1 MEFRPVSYQESNCI
15 EFPLMLNFEF
25 VDQRR
30 YNIRRFGHAI
40 GYIGQNDAGEW
51 YSGTLRQTLSAG
63 ELQEIVDMLNW
74 LNSQSRI
81 K

>member
-1 MEFRPVSYQESNCI
+1 
-15 EFPLMLNFEF
+15 MLKFEF

-51 YSGTLRQTLSAG
+51 YSGTLRLTLSAG
-63 ELQEIVDMLNW
+63 ELQEIVDMLNT
-74 LNSQSRI
+74 LNSDKRT